1 MITKLELI
9 EYLKH
14 TPENTNY
21 NILRSGLYN
30 GSNKEVVDEFIEALS
45 RGNLSLAALQPYL
58 AKLYEDD
65 KTISPEPLPPFS
77 SGGSTVPK
85 PLTYDYMPAGYP
97 TKSVQTT
104 TVMEEQELAFA
115 SAGNGIYLSS
125 LSTKLNIVEGQT
137 YTVKWDGTEY
147 ECVGATAGENMYV
160 LGNLSLAG
168 VGADTGE
175 PFIYAYVTAG
185 AEAVG
190 QFGTFDTSASHTI
203 SVKKIVET
211 VTPMAEEYLPE
222 NLATKSDVEATQK
235 VLDGVF
241 SSVAT
246 FTFDKQTSGRDTFVY
261 NSYNYYKISDFN
273 PAPEDVISFKGTSE
287 AGDNHS
293 EIIVGNN
300 CVAYGDFIVVASAGD
315 CSLAVDET
323 TTFSFTAPSAG
334 LYAIYEESEVNT
346 TAGTGEFTLKPSS
359 GNYIYITGL
368 FLKSS
373 TLGSTKKFKIT
384 VDDSGT
390 LSATEVTA

>member
-1 MITKLELI
+1 MSLDNLKTILNAIKYLLTDYPKKKDIPTKLPNPNPL
-9 EYLKH
+9 
-14 TPENTNY
+14 TFT
-21 NILRSGLYN
+21 GAVT
-30 GSNKEVVDEFIEALS
+30 GSYDGSEALTVEI
-45 RGNLSLAALQPYL
+45 P
-58 AKLYEDD
+58 
-65 KTISPEPLPPFS
+65 
-77 SGGSTVPK
+77 SGGGGGSVPK

-104 TVMEEQELAFA
+104 TLMEEQDLAFTLSDGFYMA
-115 SAGNGIYLSS
+115 SITNAF
-125 LSTKLNIVEGQT
+125 KIVVGQT

-160 LGNLSLAG
+160 LGNLSMTG

-175 PFIYAYVTAG
+175 PFIYVYVTVG

-222 NLATKSDVEATQK
+222 NIATKSDVEVTQE

-246 FTFDKQTSGRDTFVY
+246 FTFDKQTSERDTFVF
-261 NSYNYYKISDFN
+261 NAFNYYKISDFN
-273 PAPEDVISFKGTSE
+273 PAPEDVISFKGISE
-287 AGDNHS
+287 SGVNSS
-293 EIIVGNN
+293 EIIAGNN
-300 CVAYGDFIVVASAGD
+300 CVGYGDFIIVASAGG

-334 LYAIYEESEVNT
+334 LYAAYVEGHTPN
-346 TAGTGEFTLKPSS
+346 TAGTGQFTMMPMD
-359 GNYIYITGL
+359 GL
-368 FLKSS
+368 TIKSS
-373 TLGSTKKFKIT
+373 TEGSTKKFKVT
-384 VDDSGT
+384 VDDTGT
-390 LSATEVTA
+390 LSATEVTT